1 MSPNLK
7 TSIGNRL
14 NQLLMISACI
24 IAFSLVHTTRAA
36 DDAAPASAPSPELS
50 ITIDGD
56 VQHTLGW
63 TPDSLATQFASDV
76 KTIKCKL
83 SGKDA
88 RCRCV
93 PLMDLINAATPD
105 FDQDHIK
112 QELQFVAS
120 VSARDKFT
128 VCFSLGEL
136 LPEFGNNPVWV
147 ALDKDGKPLPGPQ
160 APVRL
165 IVPSDGKQGR
175 WIYGATHIKIMR
187 LGPTPPTPT
196 PPTPGPTTQP

>member
-1 MSPNLK
+1 MSPNVK

-14 NQLLMISACI
+14 NQLLMILACI
-24 IAFSLVHTTRAA
+24 IAISVVHTTRAA
-36 DDAAPASAPSPELS
+36 ADDATPTTAPSSELS

-56 VQHTLGW
+56 VQHTLSW
-63 TPDSLATQFASDV
+63 TPDSLATQFASDI

-88 RCRCV
+88 QCRCV
-93 PLMDLINAATPD
+93 PLMDLINAATPA

-112 QELQFVAS
+112 QELQFVAA
-120 VSARDKFT
+120 VSARDNFT
-128 VCFSLGEL
+128 ICFSLGEL
-136 LPEFGNNPVWV
+136 LPAFGNSQVWV

-165 IVPSDGKQGR
+165 IVPNDGKQGR
-175 WIYGATHIKIMR
+175 WIYGATHIKIIR
-187 LGPTPPTPT
+187 LGLSAPTPA
-196 PPTPGPTTQP
+196 PTTQP